1 MTKQW
6 PEHLSN
12 SPQAPECYNKVNWPV
27 YHRVHRLV
35 LGVHHL
41 ENSILSYGLLIIK
54 LISRCSIEVVRLLAI
69 GTLLGVEIYLW
80 KLLGITGTGLSII
93 SIITWVMD
101 WSTSSE
107 LCSDSQIIYL
117 VQQCCVH
124 HLHIKLIL
132 QIDNLQHLSTIWEV
146 YPFSKFI
153 KTWVRKRKAKI
164 THYHKIFAP
173 TSVSFIRQIGLN
185 DCGHYIL
192 AVAHFMFSSSFL
204 RS

>member
-1 MTKQW
+1 M
-6 PEHLSN
+6 
-12 SPQAPECYNKVNWPV
+12 
-27 YHRVHRLV
+27 
-35 LGVHHL
+35 
-41 ENSILSYGLLIIK
+41 
-54 LISRCSIEVVRLLAI
+54 AI

-80 KLLGITGTGLSII
+80 KLLCITGTGLSII

-132 QIDNLQHLSTIWEV
+132 QIVNLQHLSTIWEV

-164 THYHKIFAP
+164 THYYKIFAP
-173 TSVSFIRQIGLN
+173 THFLSSVRSVSMIVGITFWQLPIS
-185 DCGHYIL
+185 C
-192 AVAHFMFSSSFL
+192 FL
-204 RS
+204 LLFCALRVT